1 MKKLITQILFHLT
14 LFPTLFAGMDIIA
27 GERPR
32 ETVSVLYFE
41 NISKNRDYDWLSK
54 GMADMLIT
62 DLAGGGEVDVVERGD
77 LKKVLEEQQL
87 SLTGITDDRKALE
100 LGRLMS
106 ARRLI
111 YGSFIIQGESAV
123 MNGRLTGPRRAG

>member
-1 MKKLITQILFHLT
+1 
-14 LFPTLFAGMDIIA
+14 MDIIA

-62 DLAGGGEVDVVERGD
+62 DLAGRRGSGCGGA
-77 LKKVLEEQQL
+77 Q
-87 SLTGITDDRKALE
+87 
-100 LGRLMS
+100 
-106 ARRLI
+106 
-111 YGSFIIQGESAV
+111 
-123 MNGRLTGPRRAG
+123 